1 MAKPNPLA
9 QGLNQISPRQ
19 DARPQP
25 SATESPAPHPR
36 SKVPPSRGGRVLV
49 GGFFTPEVQTAL
61 KVIAAEERTTLQAL
75 LTEAIN
81 TVFAKRGRPEIA
93 GLPPKAEARQ

>member
-9 QGLNQISPRQ
+9 QGLDQITKRRTAPVV
-19 DARPQP
+19 A
-25 SATESPAPHPR
+25 PAAVENVSR
-36 SKVPPSRGGRVLV
+36 SKSAPSRGGRVLV

-93 GLPPKAEARQ
+93 GLPPRA

>member
-9 QGLNQISPRQ
+9 QGLEQISSRGAPRT
-19 DARPQP
+19 A
-25 SATESPAPHPR
+25 APAP
-36 SKVPPSRGGRVLV
+36 VAEAAPPPTKRTASRDGRVLV
-49 GGFFTPEVQTAL
+49 GGFFSPEVQTAL
-61 KVIAAEERTTLQAL
+61 KVLAAEERTTLQAL

-93 GLPPKAEARQ
+93 GLPPKH